1 MHELG
6 VLTQA
11 LGRVQRLADEKG
23 IGRIKHV
30 ALEVGEVSGFVPE
43 YFKKLFPA
51 ARSMFPALESSELK
65 LQTVP
70 GRGLVIK
77 EIAY

>member
-11 LGRVQRLADEKG
+11 LGRVQRLAEENSIKS
-23 IGRIKHV
+23 IKHV
-30 ALEVGEVSGFVPE
+30 ALEVGQLSGFVPA
-43 YFKKLFPA
+43 YFQKLYPA
-51 ARSMFPALESSELK
+51 ARSLFPALEKSELR
-65 LQTVP
+65 LFSVP

>member
-6 VLTQA
+6 VLTRA
-11 LGRVQRLADEKG
+11 LSRVQRAAEESG
-23 IGRIKHV
+23 ITQVKSV
-30 ALEVGEVSGFVPE
+30 TLEVGKSSTFVPE

-51 ARSMFPALESSELK
+51 ARDLYPSTKESELK
-65 LQTVP
+65 IEMVP
-70 GRGLVIK
+70 GSGLLIK

>member
-11 LGRVQRLADEKG
+11 LGRVQRLADENH
-23 IGRIKHV
+23 IESIKQV
-30 ALEVGEVSGFVPE
+30 ALEVGLLSGFVPA
-43 YFKKLFPA
+43 YFQKLYPA
-51 ARSMFPALESSELK
+51 ARSMFPALLNSELK
-65 LQTVP
+65 LLSVP
-70 GRGLVIK
+70 GKGLVIK

>member
-11 LGRVQRLADEKG
+11 LRRVQRLAEENG
-23 IGRIKHV
+23 IKSIKQV
-30 ALEVGEVSGFVPE
+30 SLDVGELSGFVPA
-43 YFKKLFPA
+43 YFQKLYPA
-51 ARSMFPALESSELK
+51 ARSLFPALADSELK
-65 LQTVP
+65 LSPVP